1 MGGGIEFSYADE
13 VSAETVNTS
22 SENEGFFTKA
32 VTSVVDLFISFFT
45 WSVNKFGDVKGRILA
60 WGLPGVILLW
70 VVGTVFRMLFKKYAG
85 DPAKKK
91 VNKFS
96 REQFGTNVFNRKRAL
111 TKQEIIKITQ
121 KYGFTEDDE
130 YKEGFGEVY
139 TSWIYPGFTFYAVY
153 FCKDGVRTSKGL
165 WAQRVDFITYADLR
179 GDEKY
184 TMSYLKHR
192 YEGFPDEFLNALME
206 LREA

>member
-1 MGGGIEFSYADE
+1 M
-13 VSAETVNTS
+13 SAETVNTS

-96 REQFGTNVFNRKRAL
+96 REQFGTSMFNRKPPL
-111 TKQEIIKITQ
+111 TWIDIIEVTT
-121 KYGFTEDDE
+121 KYGFSVPDDSKTKDGHE
-130 YKEGFGEVY
+130 VIMWDMYFGFPCRY
-139 TSWIYPGFTFYAVY
+139 VY
-153 FCKDGVRTSKGL
+153 FCDDAVRTE
-165 WAQRVDFITYADLR
+165 T
-179 GDEKY
+179 
-184 TMSYLKHR
+184 
-192 YEGFPDEFLNALME
+192 GFFAPPTQ
-206 LREA
+206 